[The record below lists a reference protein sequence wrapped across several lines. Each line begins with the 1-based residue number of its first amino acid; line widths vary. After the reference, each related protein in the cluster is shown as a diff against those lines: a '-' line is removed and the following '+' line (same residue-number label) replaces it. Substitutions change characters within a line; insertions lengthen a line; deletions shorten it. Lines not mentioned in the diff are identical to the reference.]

1 MTMRPT
7 WPSPVRRLVHS
18 ARPPMLALRSSCSLS
33 LSSSSLSLS
42 LSLSLSVSTHTCM
55 VLFFVRNYTSED
67 YEGSTGPVPNKR
79 ARSLCEALA
88 IVRRE

>member
-1 MTMRPT
+1 
-7 WPSPVRRLVHS
+7 
-18 ARPPMLALRSSCSLS
+18 
-33 LSSSSLSLS
+33 
-42 LSLSLSVSTHTCM
+42 VSTHTCM